1 MSTADNKTKKEYVVE
16 FIKSFDANEQA
27 MEPYKEHRKDLRKN
41 YVENGYL
48 SREEVRFAVKAY
60 RMLKSDDDYDTFSEI
75 YEKLYTSIGKG
86 GA

>member
-1 MSTADNKTKKEYVVE
+1 MSEKTKDEHVIE
-16 FIKSFDANEQA
+16 FIKSFKEVEDQ
-27 MEPYKEHRKDLRKN
+27 MEPFKEHKRDLRKN

-75 YEKLYTSIGKG
+75 YEKLYKSIGKG
-86 GA
+86 GAE

>member
-41 YVENGYL
+41 YVENSWL
-48 SREEVRFAVKAY
+48 TKDEIRDAIRAY
-60 RMLKSDDDYDTFSEI
+60 RMISKDEDFDQLHVIYDKIMKSFR
-75 YEKLYTSIGKG
+75 
-86 GA
+86 GAK